1 MGFGGKAVIAVLI
14 VAVLGGAVWAMGPQA
29 GTPSDAP
36 DQHTDATTSPATDD
50 PGESSTDAT
59 ERQDTDAD
67 SGAGAAPPTED
78 DGTDDEGTSGGDGDD
93 ADADGG
99 DSSDS
104 GGDGGS
110 GDGSATSGASGSG
123 DGSADGTVGSGA
135 ADETSLAVGSTSVA
149 ADGTA
154 EVRLTLETAPE
165 GMAGFRAR
173 IALDTDVATIEDA
186 APADAFDQISSVDAA
201 ADGSAVTVEAV
212 DDERLAEPGAT
223 DVHLATITVGGVDAG
238 TSPLD
243 LTAERLDDDDGT
255 TIAVATTSGEVDVGA
270 NESGGQ

>member
-1 MGFGGKAVIAVLI
+1 MGFGGKAAVAVLI
-14 VAVLGGAVWAMGPQA
+14 VVVLGGAVWAMGPQA

-36 DQHTDATTSPATDD
+36 DQHTDLTPSPATDD
-50 PGESSTDAT
+50 AGESSTDAT

-67 SGAGAAPPTED
+67 SGSGAAPPTED
-78 DGTDDEGTSGGDGDD
+78 DGTDDEGSSGSGGD
-93 ADADGG
+93 ADAGGG

-110 GDGSATSGASGSG
+110 GDESASSGGASGSG
-123 DGSADGTVGSGA
+123 DGSDDGTSGSGA

-154 EVRLTLETAPE
+154 QVRLTLEVAPE

-173 IALDTDVATIEDA
+173 IALDTDVATVEDA
-186 APADAFDQISSVDAA
+186 APADAFDQISSVDVA

-238 TSPLD
+238 TTPLD

-255 TIAVATTSGEVDVGA
+255 TIAVATTSGEVDVEA
-270 NESGGQ
+270 NESSGQ